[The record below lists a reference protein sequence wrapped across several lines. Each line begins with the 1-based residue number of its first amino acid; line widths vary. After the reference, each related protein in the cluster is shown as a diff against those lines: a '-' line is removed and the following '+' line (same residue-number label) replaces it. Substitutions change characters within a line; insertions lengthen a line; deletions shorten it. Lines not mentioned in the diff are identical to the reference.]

1 MSSLT
6 DRYAKQIRG
15 VLSCYDRIVINGTLP
30 GLCFAQGMTS
40 FLYANQIR
48 VFDFAKWAEPFR
60 DRIKANAERPAE
72 EQGLEI
78 EFITDF
84 GPRVATCGLKVK

>member
-40 FLYANQIR
+40 YLYTNKIR
-48 VFDFAKWAEPFR
+48 IFDFAKWAEPFR
-60 DRIKANAERPAE
+60 DRIKANAERLAE

-78 EFITDF
+78 GILEFWGHNT
-84 GPRVATCGLKVK
+84 